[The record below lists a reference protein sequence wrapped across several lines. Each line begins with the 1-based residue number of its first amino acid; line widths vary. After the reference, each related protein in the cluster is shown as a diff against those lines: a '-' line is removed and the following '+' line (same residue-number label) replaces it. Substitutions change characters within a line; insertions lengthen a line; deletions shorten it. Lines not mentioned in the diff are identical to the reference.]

1 MRMLA
6 RNKSWSFLQLLFLT
20 VMKVSMVW
28 KWMVE
33 LIRIGWEY
41 ILKEESKVG
50 ILFSKAIDLLLK
62 KQIKEE
68 DLEVYISFFKY
79 AFLV

>member
-20 VMKVSMVW
+20 VTKVSMAW
-28 KWMVE
+28 RWMVE

>member
-1 MRMLA
+1 M
-6 RNKSWSFLQLLFLT
+6 
-20 VMKVSMVW
+20 
-28 KWMVE
+28 
-33 LIRIGWEY
+33 
-41 ILKEESKVG
+41 KEESKIG

>member
-1 MRMLA
+1 
-6 RNKSWSFLQLLFLT
+6 
-20 VMKVSMVW
+20 
-28 KWMVE
+28 MVE
-33 LIRIGWEY
+33 VIHIGWEY